1 MAARFSEPLRRT
13 LARTVSIAV
22 VVGAA
27 FALLRHDLSVFLP
40 LTVLALWITLGG
52 HYVELAFI
60 NGVRGRIP
68 PGRWTQAA
76 VRLLVWS
83 GGGVLLSF
91 GMAATARAILVKA
104 PPSRPWWFG
113 ALLFVGVEL
122 TVHAVLAIRGAPNFY
137 DGRG

>member
-22 VVGAA
+22 VVGTA
-27 FALLRHDLSVFLP
+27 FALLRQDLTAFLP
-40 LTVLALWITLGG
+40 VTVLALWITLGG
-52 HYVELAFI
+52 HYVELAFL

-68 PGRWTQAA
+68 PGRWAQAA
-76 VRLLVWS
+76 VRLLLWS

-91 GMAATARAILVKA
+91 GMAATARAMSVTA
-104 PPSRPWWFG
+104 PPLKPCWV